1 VELGALRAA
10 DGDSDEE
17 ATALRARD
25 DRAAFAELYVQHR
38 ELVFRYLRARCRMDE
53 DALELT
59 AVTFERALNAIPR
72 YATAGGGVKAWLLR
86 IARNAAI
93 DHNRRRRPSL
103 FGWRAPER
111 PSPEPTPEDAVIGAE
126 DRQALRGLLAKLPP
140 LQRDAL
146 ALRFASRMTAREIAL
161 VIGKS
166 EEATQKL
173 IARAVARLKEDIA

>member
-1 VELGALRAA
+1 
-10 DGDSDEE
+10 
-17 ATALRARD
+17 
-25 DRAAFAELYVQHR
+25 
-38 ELVFRYLRARCRMDE
+38 
-53 DALELT
+53 
-59 AVTFERALNAIPR
+59 
-72 YATAGGGVKAWLLR
+72 
-86 IARNAAI
+86 
-93 DHNRRRRPSL
+93 
-103 FGWRAPER
+103 
-111 PSPEPTPEDAVIGAE
+111 VIGAE